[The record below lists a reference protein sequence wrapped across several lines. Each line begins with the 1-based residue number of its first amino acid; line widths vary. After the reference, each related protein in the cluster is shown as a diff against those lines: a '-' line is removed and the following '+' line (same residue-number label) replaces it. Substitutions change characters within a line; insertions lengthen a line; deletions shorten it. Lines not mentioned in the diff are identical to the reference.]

1 MPCTHSSTCTTLAP
15 EPTYV
20 VIPKGTACF
29 AAPSLGEIARQI
41 SDREYPGPPAPGA
54 PASPG

>member
-1 MPCTHSSTCTTLAP
+1 LAP

-41 SDREYPGPPAPGA
+41 SDREHPGPPAPG
-54 PASPG
+54 PG